1 MAVDLGR
8 IGIWASSGLWEDG
21 GKLSQDGAEAA
32 AELEELGYGTAWLGR
47 AEGNL
52 ELAEALLDATSRLVV
67 GTSIVNIWMYDPPL
81 VAASYRRVSDRH
93 GVRLLVGL
101 GVGHAPAVEATGQQY
116 VRPVQTMQSY
126 LDELDAGEPG
136 IPKDARALAALGPR
150 MLQVAAQRSAGALPY
165 LTPPEHT
172 RRAREIFGARPLLV
186 AEQKVVLDA
195 NPASARALARRGVA
209 RYFTLPNY
217 TSNLKRFGFTDE
229 DLVGGGSDRVID
241 AIVAWGDVDAIARRI
256 GEHLDAGADQV
267 AIQVLTDAVNA
278 GTGLPRDEWRNLVPA
293 LLQLR

>member
-21 GKLSQDGAEAA
+21 GKLSEDGAEAA

-52 ELAEALLDATSRLVV
+52 VLAEALLDATSRLVV

-93 GVRLLVGL
+93 GDRLLVGL

-172 RRAREIFGARPLLV
+172 RRAREILGPRPLLV

-195 NPASARALARRGVA
+195 NPASARALARRGIA

-229 DLVGGGSDRVID
+229 DMVGGGSDRVID

-293 LLQLR
+293 LPQLR

>member
-52 ELAEALLDATSRLVV
+52 ELAEALLDTTSRLVV

-93 GVRLLVGL
+93 GDRLLVGL

-172 RRAREIFGARPLLV
+172 RRAREILGARPLLV

-195 NPASARALARRGVA
+195 DPGSARALARRGVA
-209 RYFTLPNY
+209 RYFKLPNY

-241 AIVAWGDVDAIARRI
+241 AIVAWGDLDAIARRI

-278 GTGLPRDEWRNLVPA
+278 GTGLARDEWRNLAPA
-293 LLQLR
+293 LVQLR

>member
-52 ELAEALLDATSRLVV
+52 ELAEALLDTTSRLVV

-172 RRAREIFGARPLLV
+172 RRAREILGARPLLV

-195 NPASARALARRGVA
+195 DPGSARALARRGVA
-209 RYFTLPNY
+209 RYFKLPNY

-229 DLVGGGSDRVID
+229 DLAGGGSDRVID
-241 AIVAWGDVDAIARRI
+241 AIVAWGDLDAIARRI

-278 GTGLPRDEWRNLVPA
+278 GTGLARDEWRNLAPA
-293 LLQLR
+293 LVQLR

>member
-93 GVRLLVGL
+93 GDRLLVGL

-116 VRPVQTMQSY
+116 VRPLQTMQSY

-136 IPKDARALAALGPR
+136 VPKDARALAALGPR
-150 MLQVAAQRSAGALPY
+150 MLHVAAQRSAGALPY

-172 RRAREIFGARPLLV
+172 RRARAILGARPLLV

-195 NPASARALARRGVA
+195 DPASARALARRGVA

-278 GTGLPRDEWRNLVPA
+278 GTGLPRDEWRTLVPA

>member
-52 ELAEALLDATSRLVV
+52 ELAEALLDTTSRLVV

-172 RRAREIFGARPLLV
+172 RRAREILGARPLLV

-195 NPASARALARRGVA
+195 DPGSARALARRGVA
-209 RYFTLPNY
+209 RYFKLPNY

-229 DLVGGGSDRVID
+229 DLAGGGSDRVID
-241 AIVAWGDVDAIARRI
+241 AIVAWGDLDAIARRI

-278 GTGLPRDEWRNLVPA
+278 GTGLPRDEWRNLAPA
-293 LLQLR
+293 LVQLR

>member
-52 ELAEALLDATSRLVV
+52 ELAEALLDTTSRLVV

-81 VAASYRRVSDRH
+81 VAASYRRVSDGH
-93 GVRLLVGL
+93 GDRLLVGL

-172 RRAREIFGARPLLV
+172 RRAREILGARPLLV
-186 AEQKVVLDA
+186 AEQKVVLDVD
-195 NPASARALARRGVA
+195 PGSARALARRGVA
-209 RYFTLPNY
+209 RYFKLPNY

-229 DLVGGGSDRVID
+229 DLAGGGSDRVID
-241 AIVAWGDVDAIARRI
+241 AIVAWGDLDAIARRI

-267 AIQVLTDAVNA
+267 AIQVLTEAVNA
-278 GTGLPRDEWRNLVPA
+278 GTGLARDEWRNLAPA
-293 LLQLR
+293 LVQLR

>member
-8 IGIWASSGLWEDG
+8 IGIWASSGLWEEG
-21 GKLSQDGAEAA
+21 GKLSEDGAEAA

-52 ELAEALLDATSRLVV
+52 VLAEALLDATSRLVV
-67 GTSIVNIWMYDPPL
+67 GTSIVSIWMYDPPL

-93 GVRLLVGL
+93 GDRLLVGL

-116 VRPVQTMQSY
+116 VRPVQTMQRY

-172 RRAREIFGARPLLV
+172 RRAREILGARPLLV

-195 NPASARALARRGVA
+195 NPASARALARRGIA

-229 DLVGGGSDRVID
+229 DMVGGGSDRVID

-293 LLQLR
+293 LPQLR

>member
-93 GVRLLVGL
+93 GDRLLVGL

-116 VRPVQTMQSY
+116 VRPLQTMQSY

-136 IPKDARALAALGPR
+136 VPKDARALAALGPR
-150 MLQVAAQRSAGALPY
+150 MLHVAAQRSAGALPY

-172 RRAREIFGARPLLV
+172 RRARAILGARPLLV

-195 NPASARALARRGVA
+195 DPASARALARRGVA

>member
-1 MAVDLGR
+1 MAVDVGR

-21 GKLSQDGAEAA
+21 GKLSQDGAQAA

-93 GVRLLVGL
+93 GDRLLVGL
-101 GVGHAPAVEATGQQY
+101 GVGHAPAVEATGQHY
-116 VRPVQTMQSY
+116 VRPVQTMQNY

-172 RRAREIFGARPLLV
+172 RRAREILGAPPLLV
-186 AEQKVVLDA
+186 AEQKVVLDTD
-195 NPASARALARRGVA
+195 PASARALARRGVA
-209 RYFTLPNY
+209 RYFELPNY
-217 TSNLKRFGFTDE
+217 TSNLKRLGFTDE
-229 DLVGGGSDRVID
+229 DLAGGGSDRVID

-278 GTGLPRDEWRNLVPA
+278 GTGLPRDEWRNLAPA

>member
-52 ELAEALLDATSRLVV
+52 VLAEALLDATSRLVV

-93 GVRLLVGL
+93 GDRLLVGL

-278 GTGLPRDEWRNLVPA
+278 GTALPRDEWRNLAPA
-293 LLQLR
+293 LPQLR

>member
-1 MAVDLGR
+1 
-8 IGIWASSGLWEDG
+8 LWEDG

-52 ELAEALLDATSRLVV
+52 ELAEGLLDATSRLVV

-93 GVRLLVGL
+93 GDRLLVGL

-116 VRPVQTMQSY
+116 VRPVQTMQNY

-217 TSNLKRFGFTDE
+217 TSNLKRFGFTDD

-278 GTGLPRDEWRNLVPA
+278 GTGLPRDEWRSLVPA
-293 LLQLR
+293 LLGLR

>member
-52 ELAEALLDATSRLVV
+52 ELAEALLDTTSRLVV

-172 RRAREIFGARPLLV
+172 RRAREILGARPLLV
-186 AEQKVVLDA
+186 AEQKVVLDVD
-195 NPASARALARRGVA
+195 PGSARALARRGVA
-209 RYFTLPNY
+209 RYFKLPNY

-229 DLVGGGSDRVID
+229 DLAGGGSDRVID
-241 AIVAWGDVDAIARRI
+241 AIVAWGDLDAIARRI

-267 AIQVLTDAVNA
+267 AIQVLTEAVNA
-278 GTGLPRDEWRNLVPA
+278 GTGLARDEWRNLAPA
-293 LLQLR
+293 LVQLR

>member
-52 ELAEALLDATSRLVV
+52 ELAEALLDTTSRLVV

-81 VAASYRRVSDRH
+81 VAASYRRASDGH

-172 RRAREIFGARPLLV
+172 RRAREILGARPLLV

-195 NPASARALARRGVA
+195 DPGSARALARRGVA
-209 RYFTLPNY
+209 RYFKLPNY

-229 DLVGGGSDRVID
+229 DLAGGGSDRVID
-241 AIVAWGDVDAIARRI
+241 AIVAWGDLDAIARRI

-278 GTGLPRDEWRNLVPA
+278 GTGLPRDEWRNLAPA
-293 LLQLR
+293 LVQLR

>member
-52 ELAEALLDATSRLVV
+52 ELAEALLDTTSRLVV

-93 GVRLLVGL
+93 GDRLLVGL

-172 RRAREIFGARPLLV
+172 RRAREILGARPLLV

-195 NPASARALARRGVA
+195 DPGSARALARRGVA
-209 RYFTLPNY
+209 RYFKLPNY

-229 DLVGGGSDRVID
+229 DLAGGGSDRVID
-241 AIVAWGDVDAIARRI
+241 AIVAWGDLDAIARRI

-278 GTGLPRDEWRNLVPA
+278 GTGLPRDEWRNLAPA
-293 LLQLR
+293 LVQLR

>member
-52 ELAEALLDATSRLVV
+52 ELAEALLDTTSRLVV

-93 GVRLLVGL
+93 GDRLLVGL

-172 RRAREIFGARPLLV
+172 RRAREILGARPLLV

-195 NPASARALARRGVA
+195 DPGSARALARRGVA
-209 RYFTLPNY
+209 RYFKLPNY

-241 AIVAWGDVDAIARRI
+241 AIVAWGDLDAIARRI

-278 GTGLPRDEWRNLVPA
+278 GTGLPRDEWRNLAPA
-293 LLQLR
+293 LVQLR